1 MERHHLAFLAFLAT
15 LVASMGVTYALF
27 SPAQMRPIRYA
38 VYGLLWVFV
47 GIAAFAVTRVSPASA
62 STRRRAALVA
72 VGYFAV
78 LAYAGG
84 LVIPAGGGV
93 GDVGF
98 RIAYLPPGWGPALLY
113 QGNVVNLVLMPARVV
128 GYLALSYLVYATVV
142 DAAQAAVSGVV
153 GLLSCVSCTWP
164 VLGSVLT
171 GVFGAGSALAGVA
184 TAYSY
189 DISTA
194 VFLVTVALLAWR
206 PTLGGRDPDDGET
219 PV

>member
-1 MERHHLAFLAFLAT
+1 MERHHVAFLLFLAT
-15 LVASMGVTYALF
+15 LVASLGLTYALF
-27 SPAQMRPIRYA
+27 TPAQFAPVRYG

-47 GIAAFAVTRVSPASA
+47 GAAVLAVTRVSPASA

-84 LVIPAGGGV
+84 LVIPAGSA
-93 GDVGF
+93 GDVGV
-98 RIAYLPPGWGPALLY
+98 RVAYLPPGWGPAVVY
-113 QGNVVNLVLMPARVV
+113 QGSLVNLVLMPARVV
-128 GYLALSYLVYATVV
+128 GYLALTYLVYATVV

-171 GVFGAGSALAGVA
+171 GVFGAGSAVAGVA

-206 PTLGGRDPDDGET
+206 PTIVGRGRDDGET